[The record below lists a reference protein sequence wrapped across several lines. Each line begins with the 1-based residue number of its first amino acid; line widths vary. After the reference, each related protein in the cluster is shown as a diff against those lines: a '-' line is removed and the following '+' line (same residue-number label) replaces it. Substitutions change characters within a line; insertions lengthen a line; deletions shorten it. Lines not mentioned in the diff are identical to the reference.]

1 MCGKHPDLDVGN
13 YENLNPYLMKKASRK
28 FRTTMAQRL
37 AALGYQPQPEVSCEV
52 IYEGEDPTIQN
63 ISEVELRRC
72 ATVLRSFSTT
82 VQNEIV
88 GACLLSRAAD
98 VHFYKYDYSTS
109 MIIGLRRRSSQEL
122 ASAALVVFHGQ
133 NEDARCFEVI
143 WVATMRKYRERGYAC
158 LLFGYIQQLAVLC
171 KIQHVLVLS
180 SRTTV
185 GFWLTQPIPPGAPH
199 RTLVRGKDGGKRL
212 SSGLRKTPEK
222 LAKLKRGLIECKQH
236 VDPPDMLLPY
246 YDADRPFRFSHTKS
260 IHLWYPMTIGVDY
273 LGTAMG
279 VANRKRRRSNSKIS
293 MEAIGKKQGG
303 GKEKQQQSGK
313 QGGKYKMK
321 GAGVQL
327 SPGSPLPKRLGSSG
341 NRNHTL
347 GQITS
352 AKKAARVLRERQRK
366 RMGRAKIKKSVGM

>member
-122 ASAALVVFHGQ
+122 ASGS
-133 NEDARCFEVI
+133 
-143 WVATMRKYRERGYAC
+143 
-158 LLFGYIQQLAVLC
+158 LASDFV
-171 KIQHVLVLS
+171 S
-180 SRTTV
+180 
-185 GFWLTQPIPPGAPH
+185 
-199 RTLVRGKDGGKRL
+199 
-212 SSGLRKTPEK
+212 
-222 LAKLKRGLIECKQH
+222 
-236 VDPPDMLLPY
+236 
-246 YDADRPFRFSHTKS
+246 AD
-260 IHLWYPMTIGVDY
+260 
-273 LGTAMG
+273 
-279 VANRKRRRSNSKIS
+279 
-293 MEAIGKKQGG
+293 
-303 GKEKQQQSGK
+303 
-313 QGGKYKMK
+313 
-321 GAGVQL
+321 
-327 SPGSPLPKRLGSSG
+327 
-341 NRNHTL
+341 
-347 GQITS
+347 
-352 AKKAARVLRERQRK
+352 
-366 RMGRAKIKKSVGM
+366 